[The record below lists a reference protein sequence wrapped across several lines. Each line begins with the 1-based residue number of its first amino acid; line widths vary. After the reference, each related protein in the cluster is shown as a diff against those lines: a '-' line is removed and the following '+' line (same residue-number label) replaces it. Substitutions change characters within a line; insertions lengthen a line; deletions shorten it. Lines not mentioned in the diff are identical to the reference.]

1 MFDGQMAYDHSGA
14 QPVYAPNSEG
24 RGWADGEATP
34 EESWAVD
41 GEMVRS
47 AYELHADDDDFS
59 QPGALVRD
67 VMDDGQRERLVAQ
80 VSGRSEEHTSELQ
93 SLMRISNAV
102 FCLKK
107 KKNMQYTTLA
117 TNAHV

>member
-24 RGWADGEATP
+24 RGWADGEETP

-59 QPGALVRD
+59 QQGALVRD
-67 VMDDGQRERLVAQ
+67 GRPDRQRERLVAP
-80 VSGRSEEHTSELQ
+80 VRGRPLGGVQREA
-93 SLMRISNAV
+93 ISRASRRGGDG
-102 FCLKK
+102 KE
-107 KKNMQYTTLA
+107 
-117 TNAHV
+117 

>member
-47 AYELHADDDDFS
+47 AYELHAADDDFS
-59 QPGALVRD
+59 PPGAPVRD
-67 VMDDGQRERLVAQ
+67 VRDYGQRDRPLPPVGARLPAGVPGAGTRAGGGKG
-80 VSGRSEEHTSELQ
+80 V
-93 SLMRISNAV
+93 
-102 FCLKK
+102 
-107 KKNMQYTTLA
+107 
-117 TNAHV
+117 

>member
-67 VMDDGQRERLVAQ
+67 VMDDGQRDRLVEQ
-80 VSGRSEEHTSELQ
+80 VSG
-93 SLMRISNAV
+93 SLLGGVQDRKSTRLNSS
-102 FCLKK
+102 
-107 KKNMQYTTLA
+107 
-117 TNAHV
+117 H

>member
-1 MFDGQMAYDHSGA
+1 MCDGQMAYAHSGA
-14 QPVYAPNSEG
+14 QRVDAPNSEG
-24 RGWADGEATP
+24 RGGADGEATP

-67 VMDDGQRERLVAQ
+67 VMDDGQRDRLVEQ
-80 VSGRSEEHTSELQ
+80 VSG
-93 SLMRISNAV
+93 SLLGGVHGEVLEIGRASCRESV
-102 FCLKK
+102 C
-107 KKNMQYTTLA
+107 QY
-117 TNAHV
+117 V